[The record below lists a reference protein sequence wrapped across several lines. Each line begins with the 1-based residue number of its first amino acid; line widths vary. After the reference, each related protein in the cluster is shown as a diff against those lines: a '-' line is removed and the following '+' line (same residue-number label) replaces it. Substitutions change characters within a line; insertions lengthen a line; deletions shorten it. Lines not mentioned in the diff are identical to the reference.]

1 MNGLADDQVFQGFG
15 LLALDRQQA
24 GAEQPGG
31 RSDREVLGYRLEQSL
46 DQAAERVRAHGPA
59 AVEEVRNFVFSE
71 YIGDD
76 RDQRLQVAGNDGK
89 VAETQGAAGFNDLL
103 ANGARR
109 LPKFLAVR
117 DALNQ

>member
-1 MNGLADDQVFQGFG
+1 M
-15 LLALDRQQA
+15 
-24 GAEQPGG
+24 
-31 RSDREVLGYRLEQSL
+31 
-46 DQAAERVRAHGPA
+46 RAHGPA

-71 YIGDD
+71 CIGDD

-109 LPKFLAVR
+109 LPKFLTVR
-117 DALNQ
+117 DALDQ